1 MKKNYHSGIS
11 MAKKILIQETS
22 AGEPVQV
29 NNLTVYPV
37 ARSYRINIPGARGGV
52 VWNRPLA
59 VIVEDNQGTRQVL
72 PVIDRTR
79 RLQIAILGA
88 GLVITLLTWLIF
100 RNSRKPITKEK

>member
-1 MKKNYHSGIS
+1 

-37 ARSYRINIPGARGGV
+37 ARSYRINMPGARGGV

-72 PVIDRTR
+72 TVIDRTR

>member
-1 MKKNYHSGIS
+1 

-37 ARSYRINIPGARGGV
+37 ARSYRINMPGARVGV

-72 PVIDRTR
+72 TVIDRTR

>member
-1 MKKNYHSGIS
+1 

-37 ARSYRINIPGARGGV
+37 ARSYRINMPGTRGGV

-72 PVIDRTR
+72 AVIDRTR